1 MILAASAGNAVG
13 MAVGGVLA
21 VLVISAVFYLVGRG
35 EDRDRAAAPADATPA
50 VPGEAG
56 PAAGDRG
63 ATEPAL
69 AQPPGG
75 GAAAEPAPV
84 PAPGGGAAAE
94 PTLAQPPGG
103 GAAAEPAPVT
113 PRRPRA
119 PASARRRR
127 RP

>member
-1 MILAASAGNAVG
+1 MILASGAANAVG

-35 EDRDRAAAPADATPA
+35 EDRDRAVAPADASPA
-50 VPGEAG
+50 ASGDAA
-56 PAAGDRG
+56 PAPDPPAGDRS
-63 ATEPAL
+63 APEP
-69 AQPPGG
+69 G
-75 GAAAEPAPV
+75 PA
-84 PAPGGGAAAE
+84 G
-94 PTLAQPPGG
+94 
-103 GAAAEPAPVT
+103 